1 MTRSKTKSPTPCTC
15 YNERQSRWVEPS
27 VLYLLWY
34 KARHGYELMADLPNL
49 GFIKG
54 AADPGSVYRMLRHLE
69 ENGLVKSE
77 WDTTGS
83 GPAKR
88 LYTITSM
95 GREHLMHWRDA
106 LAQRKK
112 ALAMFLKK
120 IQGLEKKVG

>member
-1 MTRSKTKSPTPCTC
+1 MPKTQTKIQVPCTC

-34 KARHGYELMADLPNL
+34 KAKHGYELMVDLPHL

-69 ENGLVKSE
+69 ENGLVESE
-77 WDTTGS
+77 WDTTGT

-88 LYTITSM
+88 LYTITNA
-95 GREHLMHWRDA
+95 GREHLMNWRNA
-106 LAQRKK
+106 LVQRKK
-112 ALAMFLKK
+112 ALEVFLKK
-120 IQGLEKKVG
+120 IRGLEKTGG